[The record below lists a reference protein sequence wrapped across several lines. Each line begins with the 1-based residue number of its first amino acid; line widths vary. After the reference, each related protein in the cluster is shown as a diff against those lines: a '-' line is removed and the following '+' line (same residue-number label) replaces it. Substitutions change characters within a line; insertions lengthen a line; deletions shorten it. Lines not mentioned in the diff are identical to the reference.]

1 MPKTAT
7 LTVRLD
13 PALKKQIERVLNEM
27 GLTPSQA
34 ITLFYKQ
41 IKFQRRLPFEIQ
53 LPKEPNEETLRAM
66 DDLKNRRNVK
76 TFKTVSDLASDLES

>member
-7 LTVRLD
+7 LTIRLD
-13 PALKKQIERVLNEM
+13 PTLKQQTEKLLRDM

-41 IKFQRRLPFEIQ
+41 VSLQHGLPFQ
-53 LPKEPNEETLRAM
+53 VSLPNDETLQAI

-76 TFKTVSDLASDLES
+76 TFSSVSDLAADLES

>member
-41 IKFQRRLPFEIQ
+41 IKFQRKLPFEIQ
-53 LPKEPNEETLRAM
+53 LPKELNEETLQAM
-66 DDLKNRRNVK
+66 GDLKNRRNVK
-76 TFKTVSDLASDLES
+76 TFKTVSDLAADLES